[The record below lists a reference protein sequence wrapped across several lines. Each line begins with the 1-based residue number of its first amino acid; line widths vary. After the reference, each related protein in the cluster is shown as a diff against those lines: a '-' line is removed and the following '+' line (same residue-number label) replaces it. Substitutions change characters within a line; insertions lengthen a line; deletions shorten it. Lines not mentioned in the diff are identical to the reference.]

1 MGVQDLTVQM
11 VVIVVIGVFFASFMD
26 AIAGGG
32 GIISVPTY
40 LLAGLPM
47 HFALGTNKFSSSIG
61 TAFSTGRY
69 IKNGYVDWKLGI
81 PSIVLALIGSF
92 FGTKLQ
98 LMISEVY
105 LQYLLLIVL
114 PVVAFVVLRQRQ
126 LPEERGDIEP
136 KKQMAIVYLAAL
148 VVGAYDG
155 FYGPGTGTFLLL
167 IFCNLGKLDVRTAGG
182 NVKLVNLSSNIA
194 SLLTSLLSGK
204 VFLVLGLITLILAVL
219 CAVIVRNHPSDRGLP
234 SIEDVE
240 LSERG
245 IQAVE
250 SSAARIP
257 VLQGLRIVFSG
268 GRKFWTCALAYFLVY
283 GTIMTFQGTWAVT
296 YFNSVYGFVLSASW
310 MVTALGIGKILSTL
324 AIGAMTT
331 RGIIRSKRKAMIY
344 GTTVFAALWV
354 IIFAFAGEIQSYWFW
369 FAVSF
374 AFGFFGG
381 FMTLSFTQV
390 KEWYPIAVAGTAVSG
405 TNIFLFLGASI
416 CTTIS
421 GAIVGTAYTL
431 DNFTVLWGIM
441 ALFAIVAVV
450 LLVFSVEKRPEDP
463 PVGVELVR
471 AAEGS

>member
-204 VFLVLGLITLILAVL
+204 VFLVLGLIGTVSSILGQDVGLEHLAL
-219 CAVIVRNHPSDRGLP
+219 DRRRTGHQKRLEDRKARYHHCPHPPGRKGRPGVDRGM
-234 SIEDVE
+234 IYH
-240 LSERG
+240 
-245 IQAVE
+245 
-250 SSAARIP
+250 
-257 VLQGLRIVFSG
+257 
-268 GRKFWTCALAYFLVY
+268 K
-283 GTIMTFQGTWAVT
+283 
-296 YFNSVYGFVLSASW
+296 
-310 MVTALGIGKILSTL
+310 TALPL
-324 AIGAMTT
+324 
-331 RGIIRSKRKAMIY
+331 
-344 GTTVFAALWV
+344 
-354 IIFAFAGEIQSYWFW
+354 
-369 FAVSF
+369 
-374 AFGFFGG
+374 
-381 FMTLSFTQV
+381 
-390 KEWYPIAVAGTAVSG
+390 
-405 TNIFLFLGASI
+405 
-416 CTTIS
+416 
-421 GAIVGTAYTL
+421 
-431 DNFTVLWGIM
+431 
-441 ALFAIVAVV
+441 
-450 LLVFSVEKRPEDP
+450 
-463 PVGVELVR
+463 
-471 AAEGS
+471 